1 MTAND
6 FLAYAE
12 LSMLLM
18 GSDMEKIFC
27 PSTRGNKYGKT
38 TVSCTHGI
46 GHLGP
51 HHDAHAARSWED

>member
-1 MTAND
+1 MSD

-12 LSMLLM
+12 LSMLLQ
-18 GSDMEKIFC
+18 GDDFPRVHC
-27 PSTRGNKYGKT
+27 NNQRRNRWGHVA
-38 TVSCTHGI
+38 VSCTHGI